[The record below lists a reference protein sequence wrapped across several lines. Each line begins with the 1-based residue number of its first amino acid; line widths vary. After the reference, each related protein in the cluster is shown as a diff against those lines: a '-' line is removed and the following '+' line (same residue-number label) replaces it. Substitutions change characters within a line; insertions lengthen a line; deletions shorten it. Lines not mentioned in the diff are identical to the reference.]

1 MKDLFYYYP
10 SLREKLPLLKLGDFP
25 TPIQNLKKL
34 SSLLK
39 HNNLYIKRDDISNNI
54 YGGNKV
60 RKLEFILA
68 DLIKHKKRVIITFGL
83 AGSNYA
89 LATTIHASEVG
100 LKTVLMLLPQ
110 PNSYHLQENLLLDY
124 NFGAD
129 LHQQNNTLFLTFDT
143 GIQIVYQIFKTF
155 SLPKIIPPGGSSVIG
170 IIGFVNA
177 AFELYEQIYNKE
189 IPEPD
194 FIYIPIGSMGSAVG
208 LTLGFKILGLKSK
221 IISIRVVDEKY
232 ANLKKMI
239 RLFKKVNRYLNNLD
253 KSFPIIK
260 IKENDFQ
267 IKHNFFGH
275 GYGLFTNEGNI
286 AAKLM
291 NEYEGIKLDGI
302 YSAKAFAALI
312 DDIKKSNFND
322 KILLFWNTG
331 NSIDLFKIA
340 SEVNYHK
347 LPHKFYSY
355 FESSVQ
361 ALEQKSN

>member
-155 SLPKIIPPGGSSVIG
+155 SYLK
-170 IIGFVNA
+170 
-177 AFELYEQIYNKE
+177 LYLQ
-189 IPEPD
+189 
-194 FIYIPIGSMGSAVG
+194 
-208 LTLGFKILGLKSK
+208 
-221 IISIRVVDEKY
+221 VV
-232 ANLKKMI
+232 
-239 RLFKKVNRYLNNLD
+239 R
-253 KSFPIIK
+253 P
-260 IKENDFQ
+260 
-267 IKHNFFGH
+267 
-275 GYGLFTNEGNI
+275 
-286 AAKLM
+286 
-291 NEYEGIKLDGI
+291 
-302 YSAKAFAALI
+302 
-312 DDIKKSNFND
+312 
-322 KILLFWNTG
+322 LLV
-331 NSIDLFKIA
+331 L
-340 SEVNYHK
+340 
-347 LPHKFYSY
+347 
-355 FESSVQ
+355 
-361 ALEQKSN
+361 